1 MRLMH
6 IQQAYSTGLRFIAI
20 NQFSMESWSYDFQF
34 GKFDKEIR
42 DDINKA
48 ITYIKRNV

>member
-6 IQQAYSTGLRFIAI
+6 IQQADPGLRFIAI
-20 NQFSMESWSYDFQF
+20 NQFSMESWSYDSTF

-48 ITYIKRNV
+48 ITYIKRKQ

>member
-6 IQQAYSTGLRFIAI
+6 IQQADPGLRFIFI
-20 NQFSMESWSYDFQF
+20 GKVHSESMSYDYQF

-48 ITYIKRNV
+48 ITYIKRKQ

>member
-6 IQQAYSTGLRFIAI
+6 IQQADPGLRFISI
-20 NQFSMESWSYDFQF
+20 GKVHSESMAYDSTF

-48 ITYIKRNV
+48 ITYIKRKQ